1 MSFCP
6 QIYAL
11 FNPKCSFVAFQ
22 ADCNQSRFPD
32 PRDFR
37 IAIVEGAPEV
47 RLRIGFLSPALTGSR
62 GEDVEVKLVLGVG
75 CSGWPQSCDFPSR
88 APLGHVD
95 CLLFLQ
101 AAQTV
106 NSLYKTSVEGIK
118 LNFVGTKSVSLIWI
132 IKGRCLFKSAMKA
145 YGGSRGTAPLIFN
158 FDTTWWGSG

>member
-1 MSFCP
+1 M
-6 QIYAL
+6 
-11 FNPKCSFVAFQ
+11 FQ

-47 RLRIGFLSPALTGSR
+47 RLRIGFLSPALAGSR

-95 CLLFLQ
+95 SLLFLQ

-106 NSLYKTSVEGIK
+106 SNS
-118 LNFVGTKSVSLIWI
+118 
-132 IKGRCLFKSAMKA
+132 
-145 YGGSRGTAPLIFN
+145 IFMVP
-158 FDTTWWGSG
+158 SIVRY